1 MIVLGA
7 AGNVVEGMTTSA
19 AAATMAFEHRSAQ
32 TDRVDRA
39 RALVTQHFQSV
50 WRLLRRLGVPESD
63 AEDAAQQVFVVA
75 TSRLAEITAERE
87 RPFLYATALR
97 VAATANRTRLRR
109 QRWISLS
116 DEDAAT
122 PGAAA
127 DEQIERREA
136 LAFLDAVLARLD
148 DDLRRVFVLSDIEE
162 LTASEVSEVLA
173 TPVGTVASRLRRARR
188 QFDKCA
194 TRLRAEREREM

>member
-1 MIVLGA
+1 
-7 AGNVVEGMTTSA
+7 
-19 AAATMAFEHRSAQ
+19 MAFEERSAQ

-39 RALVTQHFQSV
+39 RALVTRHFQSV

-75 TSRLAEITAERE
+75 TARLADIPDERE

-109 QRWISLS
+109 QRWISLE
-116 DEDAAT
+116 DEDAAA
-122 PGAAA
+122 PGASI

-136 LAFLDAVLARLD
+136 LAFLDEVLASLD
-148 DDLRRVFVLSDIEE
+148 DELRQVFVLSDIEE
-162 LTASEVSEVLA
+162 LTASDVSELLA
-173 TPVGTVASRLRRARR
+173 VPVGTVASRLRRARR

-194 TRLRAEREREM
+194 TRLRAERERDL

>member
-1 MIVLGA
+1 
-7 AGNVVEGMTTSA
+7 MTST
-19 AAATMAFEHRSAQ
+19 AAATSMAFEERSAQ

-39 RALVTQHFQSV
+39 RALVTRHFQSV

-75 TSRLAEITAERE
+75 TARLADIPDERE

-109 QRWISLS
+109 QRWISLE
-116 DEDAAT
+116 DEDAAA
-122 PGAAA
+122 PGASI

-136 LAFLDAVLARLD
+136 LAFLDEVLASLD
-148 DDLRRVFVLSDIEE
+148 DELRQVFVLSDIEE
-162 LTASEVSEVLA
+162 LTASDVSELLA
-173 TPVGTVASRLRRARR
+173 VPVGTVASRLRRARR

-194 TRLRAEREREM
+194 TRLRAERERDL